1 MQILSAEEKIIEL
14 KGKSLG
20 YLSML
25 IFVLLLFVSLFAF
38 IFPDQIPE
46 GELPSSQL
54 IGLCLSGG
62 LVVFLGD
69 YFSFKKKLTVGYL
82 FFFAGFFSAC
92 VFAIYMKQGP
102 EPIQNSMIALAISI
116 LVATYF
122 LRARHILLIVISSLV
137 LINFSLYMTNV
148 KISEILISYIF
159 FNIFCAASLWISN
172 LKDKSEDIIIG
183 QAEKDAKL
191 KEIGFVSSSIIH
203 EIINPLAVIRQ
214 SLEVISTKAEQ
225 SENGDVSYDVLAK
238 YLDMAQRHSINIH
251 EIITSISSLVKY
263 NPNEQLPIFN
273 TFYLLKQLQQ
283 TAIQIGESNNIEI
296 SFPSEF
302 PDFNL
307 EGKESEVLKV
317 LTNLIRNSCAAVSE
331 TNGKVWI
338 QILETK
344 GQIIF
349 EVCDNG
355 PGISDDIAEHLGVA
369 FNSGT
374 TEGLGLGLSISMALA
389 EKNLGRIQYSKKT
402 DITKFILSL
411 PTNRVPTSI
420 SSNDVL
426 RTYSGDYAHL
436 FALREDLI
444 LIVMRDVKLE
454 LSDFKILMM
463 EEFEVVGETPFH
475 YIVITHNADLSK
487 QTRDYF
493 NTPEMTKLFLSG
505 SIVGQG
511 QVVSNAVNFF
521 TRILKLPYPVKMF
534 KEYDDAISWI
544 NTIQP
549 EAIEENLNV

>member
-14 KGKSLG
+14 KGQSLG

-62 LVVFLGD
+62 LVVFLGG

-238 YLDMAQRHSINIH
+238 YLDMAQRLSINIH

-302 PDFNL
+302 PDFYL
-307 EGKESEVLKV
+307 EGKESEVLQV

-534 KEYDDAISWI
+534 KEYDDVISWK